1 MVGTIKISRYFKSRP
16 FKILPFF
23 AFKTLSI
30 AVCIKTCLVKNSV
43 NLLHEESRTATGG
56 SGEIIFRPWVSTH
69 LSRGDPGTMARL
81 LSRIFCLINY
91 YSHLLRPN
99 SMTVSSNCLCLSS
112 GLNLTLGA
120 RYSLSSRLR
129 ANITDREL
137 TLTRIG
143 LIFKMNKVHYF
154 TGNNKSE
161 YVEYVF
167 SRLWF
172 HDVSLIAAGARD
184 TRAGLTLV
192 LWLVSCG
199 ARGSGQGTGC
209 FLGNGS

>member
-1 MVGTIKISRYFKSRP
+1 M
-16 FKILPFF
+16 
-23 AFKTLSI
+23 
-30 AVCIKTCLVKNSV
+30 KNSV
-43 NLLHEESRTATGG
+43 NLLHEESSTATGG

-69 LSRGDPGTMARL
+69 LSRGDPGTMAQTVESNIL
-81 LSRIFCLINY
+81 LDINY
-91 YSHLLRPN
+91 YTHLLRPN

-137 TLTRIG
+137 TLTRMG
-143 LIFKMNKVHYF
+143 LIFKMNRVHYF

-161 YVEYVF
+161 YLEYVF

-184 TRAGLTLV
+184 TQAGLTLV
-192 LWLVSCG
+192 LWLEAQDRV
-199 ARGSGQGTGC
+199 QGVT
-209 FLGNGS
+209 

>member
-1 MVGTIKISRYFKSRP
+1 MKNHAQLQEEAEKLFSDLECQLIYQEGTREQWPDCWVEYF
-16 FKILPFF
+16 
-23 AFKTLSI
+23 AWY
-30 AVCIKTCLVKNSV
+30 C
-43 NLLHEESRTATGG
+43 
-56 SGEIIFRPWVSTH
+56 
-69 LSRGDPGTMARL
+69 
-81 LSRIFCLINY
+81 Y

-137 TLTRIG
+137 TLTRMG
-143 LIFKMNKVHYF
+143 LIFKMNRVHYF

-161 YVEYVF
+161 YLEYVF

-209 FLGNGS
+209 YLGNGYQWQLVS